1 MTDLVEAYQRNEI
14 HRYEQILETHR
25 AEILSDPFIREHI
38 DEVTRN
44 VRTEA
49 LTKLIK
55 PYTRF
60 TLKFIAEQLQIS
72 VPEVQEILGF
82 LILDKK
88 IRGKIN
94 QKDGTVEVASKSD
107 VERMESM
114 QEWSKQFDSL
124 WKTALSEGEGYRP
137 DVDPGLSLTSVAG
150 ATGVLGS
157 PVFGNI
163 GEEFESRS
171 KGNKRGPKGKGKE
184 SSLLA
189 H

>member
-1 MTDLVEAYQRNEI
+1 
-14 HRYEQILETHR
+14 
-25 AEILSDPFIREHI
+25 
-38 DEVTRN
+38 
-44 VRTEA
+44 
-49 LTKLIK
+49 
-55 PYTRF
+55 
-60 TLKFIAEQLQIS
+60 
-72 VPEVQEILGF
+72 
-82 LILDKK
+82 
-88 IRGKIN
+88 
-94 QKDGTVEVASKSD
+94 
-107 VERMESM
+107 M

-150 ATGVLGS
+150 VTGVLGS

-163 GEEFESRS
+163 GEEFEGRS